1 MQQKLTDLGELN
13 QVLRRSVAFI
23 LRFLYLHLRQHRGFD
38 PRCVA
43 EHFMHIH
50 FFRRRAS
57 ATL

>member
-1 MQQKLTDLGELN
+1 MLIVNLEILN
-13 QVLRRSVAFI
+13 QVLRRSVALD
-23 LRFLYLHLRQHRGFD
+23 LRLVYLHLRQQRGFD

-50 FFRRRAS
+50 FLRRRAS

>member
-1 MQQKLTDLGELN
+1 MLIMCNLLELN
-13 QVLRRSVAFI
+13 QVLRRSAAFI
-23 LRFLYLHLRQHRGFD
+23 LKLVYLHFRQQRGFD

-50 FFRRRAS
+50 FLRRRAS